1 LRVYGRRIL
10 EEALKS
16 GIRIKKVFFAKL
28 ERYEKGFLELVEEV
42 ERRGIK
48 YHFAEKEKLTSMVG
62 KGHQGVVMDI
72 EDFKYSD
79 LEEVLNVKE
88 PFFVLLDHIQD
99 PHNLGA
105 IIRSAAGAGATGVI
119 IPKDRSA
126 KVTPAVVK
134 VSAGTVF
141 KIPIV
146 LVTNLARTIE
156 ALKERDVWV
165 YAVDMDG
172 KPYYEEDLTGPVG
185 VVFGS
190 EGKGLGKLVKDRCDG
205 VIGIPMENS
214 VESLNVSVSAGI
226 ILFEIRR
233 QRRLKG

>member
-1 LRVYGRRIL
+1 MRVYGRRIL

-79 LEEVLNVKE
+79 LEEVLNVE
-88 PFFVLLDHIQD
+88 TPFFVLLDHIQD

-119 IPKDRSA
+119 IPKDRSV

-134 VSAGTVF
+134 VSAGAVF

-190 EGKGLGKLVKDRCDG
+190 EGKGLGKL
-205 VIGIPMENS
+205 
-214 VESLNVSVSAGI
+214 
-226 ILFEIRR
+226 
-233 QRRLKG
+233 

>member
-1 LRVYGRRIL
+1 
-10 EEALKS
+10 
-16 GIRIKKVFFAKL
+16 
-28 ERYEKGFLELVEEV
+28 
-42 ERRGIK
+42 
-48 YHFAEKEKLTSMVG
+48 
-62 KGHQGVVMDI
+62 
-72 EDFKYSD
+72 
-79 LEEVLNVKE
+79 
-88 PFFVLLDHIQD
+88 
-99 PHNLGA
+99 
-105 IIRSAAGAGATGVI
+105 
-119 IPKDRSA
+119 
-126 KVTPAVVK
+126 
-134 VSAGTVF
+134 
-141 KIPIV
+141 
-146 LVTNLARTIE
+146 
-156 ALKERDVWV
+156 LKERDVWV

>member
-28 ERYEKGFLELVEEV
+28 ERYEKSFLELVEEV

-79 LEEVLNVKE
+79 LEEVLNEKA

-119 IPKDRSA
+119 IPKDRSV

-185 VVFGS
+185 VVFGN
-190 EGKGLGKLVKDRCDG
+190 EGKGLGKLVKDKCDG

>member
-10 EEALKS
+10 EEAIRS
-16 GIRIKKVFFAKL
+16 GVKIKRVFFAKL
-28 ERYEKGFLELVEEV
+28 ERYEKSFLDLVEEV
-42 ERRGIK
+42 ERRGIR
-48 YHFAEKEKLTSMVG
+48 YDFVEKEKLTSMVG
-62 KGHQGVVMDI
+62 KGHQGIVIDI
-72 EDFKYSD
+72 EDFRYSG

-88 PFFVLLDHIQD
+88 PFLVLLDHIQD

-105 IIRSAAGAGATGVI
+105 IIRSAAGAGANGVI
-119 IPKDRSA
+119 IPKDRA
-126 KVTPAVVK
+126 VKVTPAVVK

-141 KIPIV
+141 KIPVV

-156 ALKERDVWV
+156 ILKEKNVWV

-172 KPYYEEDLTGPVG
+172 KPYYEEDLTGPIG
-185 VVFGS
+185 VVLGS
-190 EGKGLGKLVKDRCDG
+190 EGKGLGKLVKERCDG

-233 QRRLKG
+233 QRRMKR